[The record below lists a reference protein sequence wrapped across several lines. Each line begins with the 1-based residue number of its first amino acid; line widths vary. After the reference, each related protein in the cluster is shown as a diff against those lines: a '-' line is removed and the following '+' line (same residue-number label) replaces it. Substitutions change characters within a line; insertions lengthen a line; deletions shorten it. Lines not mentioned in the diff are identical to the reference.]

1 MEERVKS
8 ALATKVAHRRWPD
21 RPLRLLHTSDLH
33 IGGTAAAPGCQAA
46 ERCLCKVDALVIAA
60 EGNQPDAVLL
70 PGDLF
75 DHARVPE
82 DLVLQVLARIADL
95 SMPKLLL
102 AGNHDTAGPASIFA
116 RHRDAFQKSG
126 VAYVDGALTLFHGA
140 LRVWGCA
147 MQEHT
152 PANRPLRGAP
162 TAPGGSWYVVM
173 AHGQYIGAANAGRRA
188 HSSPITA
195 AEIASTKADYVALGH
210 WHTQTDVSVGGVAAW
225 YSGSP
230 AEPWRWGEMLLVNL
244 EPGSETA
251 VRRLEVA
258 PLISQQCR

>member
-1 MEERVKS
+1 M
-8 ALATKVAHRRWPD
+8 ATNVAARRWPD
-21 RPLRLLHTSDLH
+21 RPVRLLHTSDLH
-33 IGGTAAAPGCQAA
+33 IGGPAAAPGCQAA

-60 EGNQPDAVLL
+60 EANQPDAVLL

-82 DLVLQVLARIADL
+82 DLVLQVLARMADL

-102 AGNHDTAGPASIFA
+102 AGNHDTAGPTSIFA

-126 VAYVDGALTLFHGA
+126 VDYVDGELTLLHGA
-140 LRVWGCA
+140 LRVWGSA
-147 MQEHT
+147 MREHT
-152 PANRPLRGAP
+152 PANRPLHGAP
-162 TAPGGSWYVVM
+162 TGPGGSWYVVM
-173 AHGQYIGAANAGRRA
+173 AHGQYIGAAHAERRA

-195 AEIASTKADYVALGH
+195 AEIASTEADYVALGH
-210 WHTQTDVSVGGVAAW
+210 WHTPADVSAGGVAAW

-230 AEPWRWGEMLLVNL
+230 AEPWRWGEMLVVEL
-244 EPGSETA
+244 EPGCDTA

-258 PLISQQCR
+258 PLISEQCG